1 MSQVDEI
8 KSKLDIASIVAEYVP
23 TLKRNGRNHFGL
35 CPFHS
40 EKTPS
45 FSVNSDLGIYKC
57 FGCGESGDVIKF
69 IQEVENYD
77 FPKALELLAKKAG
90 VKLKTTYSP
99 ADKKKRKEKERIL
112 EANTLATK
120 YYHYLLTKHSKGKL
134 ALNYTKQRKLKLPV
148 LKKFQIGYAPEGFN
162 NLMNFMVKKGFS
174 KKELV
179 KMGLLVSKGDKIY
192 DKFRDR
198 LMFPI
203 INHQGDIVGFSGR
216 QVKKSDYGPKYLNSP
231 ETIVYTKSHV
241 LYGLFQAKEALRK
254 KNVAI
259 IVEGNVDI
267 LSSHQAGVG
276 NIVAPLGTALTIDQ
290 IKLVRR
296 YVDEVYFA
304 LDTDEAGTKALIRS
318 IDLTESEGLNFKV
331 LNLGKYQDVDELI
344 RSGGNWEDVIDNAQ
358 DVIVFLIDKLSK
370 KYDLT
375 SANDKAVFI
384 GEIVSIIAKLKNN
397 IKIDHYT
404 KMLSRKTKVSERII
418 AGELSNISKNVA
430 VSSRNKLKS
439 KIVTLTNSNSLEL
452 YLLAL
457 VYNFKDWVDD
467 KLLKR
472 IKDSIV
478 TTSMQN
484 ILISEF
490 KSDSLDIIDQEKL
503 KEVVLLKVEKFD
515 EKEELLPTINKLM
528 ARLKD
533 RKIKEELNF
542 LNMSEEAG
550 LQKLKKLA
558 DERGKMMKGTS

>member
-77 FPKALELLAKKAG
+77 FPKALEVLAKKAG
-90 VKLKTTYSP
+90 VKLKTIYSP

-120 YYHYLLTKHSKGKL
+120 YYHYLLTKHAKGKL
-134 ALNYTKQRKLKLPV
+134 ALDYTKQRKLKLPV

-162 NLMNFMVKKGFS
+162 NLMNFMIKKGFS

-216 QVKKSDYGPKYLNSP
+216 QIKKSDYGPKYLNSP
-231 ETIVYTKSHV
+231 ETIVYKKSRV
-241 LYGLFQAKEALRK
+241 LYGLFQAKEFLRK
-254 KNVAI
+254 KNETI
-259 IVEGNVDI
+259 IVEGNIDI
-267 LSSHQAGVG
+267 LSSHQSGIG
-276 NIVAPLGTALTIDQ
+276 NIVAPLGTALTLEQ

-296 YVDEVYFA
+296 YVDEIHFA

-318 IDLTESEGLNFKV
+318 IDLTESEGISSKV
-331 LNLGKYQDVDELI
+331 LNIGKYQDVDELI
-344 RSGGNWEDVIDNAQ
+344 RNGGDWDRVSSNAQ
-358 DVIVFLIDKLSK
+358 DTVVFLIEKLSQN
-370 KYDLT
+370 YNLT
-375 SANDKAVFI
+375 SANGKASFI
-384 GEIVSIIAKLKNN
+384 AEIVDIISKIKNN
-397 IKIDHYT
+397 IKLDHYT

-418 AGELSNISKNVA
+418 AGELTKISKNEA
-430 VSSRNKLKS
+430 KTTNKQLQN
-439 KIVTLTNSNSLEL
+439 KIATLISNDYLES

-457 VYNFKDWVDD
+457 VYNFKDWVDN
-467 KLLKR
+467 KLIKR
-472 IKDSIV
+472 VIKV
-478 TTSMQN
+478 MTSSSMVN
-484 ILISEF
+484 ILQSGFAE
-490 KSDSLDIIDQEKL
+490 EKL
-503 KEVVLLKVEKFD
+503 EIEDKEIFKDIVLLQVEEFEDKTAFKV
-515 EKEELLPTINKLM
+515 TINKLIT
-528 ARLKD
+528 RLKD

-542 LNMSEEAG
+542 LNVGEEES

-558 DERGKMMKGTS
+558 DERGKMMRGAS